1 MIRKLILCLIFLT
14 SSALADS
21 EAEKACSAFSSWVY
35 AVAFHKA
42 GGVPAKD
49 VIYSI
54 EQQHHIDE
62 DFKPTLQK
70 IIDWLYAPDFP
81 PIVNGSEIAYI
92 TSGAY
97 RECLKERT
105 LEEKT

>member
-1 MIRKLILCLIFLT
+1 MVRKLILCLIFLT
-14 SSALADS
+14 SPAFAES
-21 EAEKACSAFSSWVY
+21 ENERACSVFSSWVY

-49 VIYSI
+49 VIYSL
-54 EQQHHIDE
+54 EQQHPIDE

-97 RECLKERT
+97 QECLKERNQ
-105 LEEKT
+105 EEKT